1 MISGIKWQ
9 LPRTEA
15 WLIMAPLWPPLE
27 MPAPVDNGR
36 VCVCYGLSPLLLWF
50 PGSICVIQNANG
62 RLYGPSRGLAHLQVH
77 SLLVVSKRFFWLKED
92 PELHYELF
100 DNKNRLNGC
109 VCRVFMWVCVL
120 ASVCVSV
127 RECCILH
134 LYFSKFDY
142 TSRAGSSGS
151 LYIHWFPPPSL
162 VKFYSIDKGTRKTWL
177 WIPRR
182 CCSRIKNNWLSY
194 Y

>member
-15 WLIMAPLWPPLE
+15 WLIMAPLWPPLK

-62 RLYGPSRGLAHLQVH
+62 RLYGPSRGLAYLQVH

-120 ASVCVSV
+120 ASVCVSGSAA
-127 RECCILH
+127 
-134 LYFSKFDY
+134 FY
-142 TSRAGSSGS
+142 TSTFLNLITLAGQDH
-151 LYIHWFPPPSL
+151 LAVYIYTDFHPRPLSN
-162 VKFYSIDKGTRKTWL
+162 SIQ
-177 WIPRR
+177 
-182 CCSRIKNNWLSY
+182 
-194 Y
+194 